1 MATSQTK
8 TQSGIPWHKAST
20 FMLLLASLGTIAYT
34 VLVTKE
40 LAVSIAHLKKEIT
53 RLERDCTQQRV
64 NTLHAN
70 EHATLRSK
78 ATVSLHFTPIENCAK
93 YER

>member
-1 MATSQTK
+1 MATGKTK
-8 TQSGIPWHKAST
+8 TQSGMPWHKAGT
-20 FMLLLASLGTIAYT
+20 FMLLLISLGTIAYT

-53 RLERDCTQQRV
+53 RLERDCTQRV
-64 NTLHAN
+64 NALHAN

-78 ATVSLHFTPIENCAK
+78 TTVSLYFTPIENCAK
-93 YER
+93 CER

>member
-8 TQSGIPWHKAST
+8 TQSGIPWHKAGT
-20 FMLLLASLGTIAYT
+20 FMLLLISLGTIAYT

-53 RLERDCTQQRV
+53 RLETDCTQQRV
-64 NTLHAN
+64 NALQAN
-70 EHATLRSK
+70 EYTTIRSK
-78 ATVSLHFTPIENCAK
+78 SNITSHLIYSENSYA
-93 YER
+93 